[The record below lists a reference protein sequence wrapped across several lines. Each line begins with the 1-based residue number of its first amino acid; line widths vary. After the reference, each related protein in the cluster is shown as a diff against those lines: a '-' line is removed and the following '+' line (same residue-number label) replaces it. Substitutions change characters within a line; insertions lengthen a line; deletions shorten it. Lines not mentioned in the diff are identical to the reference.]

1 MFCNNCGRQLK
12 EGAAFCDGCG
22 MPVQAMTGVPQMRA
36 KVPKDNG
43 NGASAAKHR
52 KKIIISAALAVAA
65 LATVVFFVR
74 SGRTGQTEDA
84 EEAAVNADASETE
97 KAEETAQT
105 QETEKTAQIQE
116 TEKETDSRSNQNEQ
130 AQPDNEDEMSV
141 LEEYADVET
150 SVWKTEEHYQ
160 HTQEGEEYLACL
172 IEYDSRE
179 HEVRRCYYNED
190 GSVLSEVKSDNRY
203 DREGKLLSATNAY
216 DDDSIIITE
225 YDESERETEG
235 RQYDEHGRL
244 GGVCPYSYEYDE
256 QEDVWDCDYIWL
268 FYDLDGEYT
277 SSGFSNHEVISY
289 DEQGRITA
297 HYYIPYT
304 INCYMYDKT
313 EEEIR
318 QEFAGISPKS
328 ENWIYREIAHMA
340 EAAEDVPIQV
350 YCYDG
355 KENLQ
360 NIINYHIS
368 DGSFSQEASCTYE
381 YDSAG
386 NVRTSRMESESE
398 TVVTVYNRTVLQNP
412 CGIQEVTWEEG
423 GLTKPALQ
431 FLLENGDVIERKAA
445 YEGSVDHVEY
455 KDITGD
461 GFCEAFVYIGMPDNY
476 TDAYYRI
483 AVYQVQEGNVID
495 ISPFVEF
502 HEEAT
507 YWDTEIVE
515 EPETEYGMV
524 LQLDT
529 YDQIPEGEDLVAYVA
544 ERLTIGYQ
552 KSELIDI

>member
-190 GSVLSEVKSDNRY
+190 GSVL
-203 DREGKLLSATNAY
+203 
-216 DDDSIIITE
+216 
-225 YDESERETEG
+225 
-235 RQYDEHGRL
+235 
-244 GGVCPYSYEYDE
+244 
-256 QEDVWDCDYIWL
+256 
-268 FYDLDGEYT
+268 
-277 SSGFSNHEVISY
+277 
-289 DEQGRITA
+289 
-297 HYYIPYT
+297 
-304 INCYMYDKT
+304 
-313 EEEIR
+313 
-318 QEFAGISPKS
+318 
-328 ENWIYREIAHMA
+328 
-340 EAAEDVPIQV
+340 
-350 YCYDG
+350 
-355 KENLQ
+355 
-360 NIINYHIS
+360 
-368 DGSFSQEASCTYE
+368 
-381 YDSAG
+381 
-386 NVRTSRMESESE
+386 
-398 TVVTVYNRTVLQNP
+398 
-412 CGIQEVTWEEG
+412 
-423 GLTKPALQ
+423 
-431 FLLENGDVIERKAA
+431 
-445 YEGSVDHVEY
+445 
-455 KDITGD
+455 
-461 GFCEAFVYIGMPDNY
+461 
-476 TDAYYRI
+476 
-483 AVYQVQEGNVID
+483 
-495 ISPFVEF
+495 
-502 HEEAT
+502 
-507 YWDTEIVE
+507 
-515 EPETEYGMV
+515 
-524 LQLDT
+524 
-529 YDQIPEGEDLVAYVA
+529 
-544 ERLTIGYQ
+544 
-552 KSELIDI
+552 